1 MAFKKINFEKRN
13 IYINI
18 FSCIYIYIY
27 IYMKMTYLDTIKD
40 RVHYFGIIL
49 NTIRYGTEPF
59 ADTCAKPIEKYMK
72 NPSLC

>member
-1 MAFKKINFEKRN
+1 
-13 IYINI
+13 
-18 FSCIYIYIY
+18 
-27 IYMKMTYLDTIKD
+27 MKMTYLDTIKD